1 VTRHGA
7 PTAEAELSDYVRNVQ
22 EGRERARVALR
33 SPISPLAAVA
43 RHPLPIG
50 RTLRIAADETADL
63 LLPGIDR
70 AITVAALADGFLVD
84 EEKQPPGIVEAG
96 RYGIRLSHQ
105 NYPSVV
111 ILDRESP
118 RLREPV
124 ELQWY
129 AIEPSFRLHGELEP
143 DVARQT
149 IASTASGER
158 PAERIGWAR
167 VSIGGVPCRLAVLR
181 MLEPGFVPGH
191 MDVYFRD
198 ATTGHGSYEV
208 GRYVSVRLD
217 GDGLLVDFNLAY
229 NPACALSP
237 YYNCPIPPRENFLT
251 VAIRAGEMA
260 PLDAVI
266 VALIGVAVWNGY
278 RSGFVATLY
287 GLATWVVSF
296 AAAVVFQQPA
306 ASLVQQLGL
315 SPALSHP
322 VAFVA
327 VIVLV
332 EGLFSLAGFFALS
345 PVVKRLHGI
354 RWVEE
359 TDKVLGVV
367 PSVVRSLFVTGIV
380 LSALVVSPV
389 SNDLKAAVEQSR
401 LARALIERVV
411 AVQPSLAALS
421 GQVGEQV
428 PLFVTKLGEDESQ
441 KLDLPD
447 NLVLTP
453 DAAAEKQMF
462 DLVNDERANV
472 GLKALVWDD
481 RLVPIAR
488 QHSEEMFKLKY
499 FAHQSPVTGSPFDRL
514 KAGGVTYTRAGENL
528 AYAQSVTVAMR
539 GLMQSQGHREN
550 ILRPE
555 FTRIGI
561 GVISAGAYGRMFTQM
576 FVTP

>member
-1 VTRHGA
+1 VTL
-7 PTAEAELSDYVRNVQ
+7 PF
-22 EGRERARVALR
+22 
-33 SPISPLAAVA
+33 SPI
-43 RHPLPIG
+43 
-50 RTLRIAADETADL
+50 
-63 LLPGIDR
+63 
-70 AITVAALADGFLVD
+70 
-84 EEKQPPGIVEAG
+84 
-96 RYGIRLSHQ
+96 
-105 NYPSVV
+105 
-111 ILDRESP
+111 
-118 RLREPV
+118 
-124 ELQWY
+124 
-129 AIEPSFRLHGELEP
+129 
-143 DVARQT
+143 
-149 IASTASGER
+149 
-158 PAERIGWAR
+158 
-167 VSIGGVPCRLAVLR
+167 
-181 MLEPGFVPGH
+181 
-191 MDVYFRD
+191 
-198 ATTGHGSYEV
+198 
-208 GRYVSVRLD
+208 
-217 GDGLLVDFNLAY
+217 
-229 NPACALSP
+229 
-237 YYNCPIPPRENFLT
+237 
-251 VAIRAGEMA
+251 
-260 PLDAVI
+260 DAVI

-306 ASLVQQLGL
+306 ATLVQQLGL
-315 SPALSHP
+315 SPAASHP

-332 EGLFSLAGFFALS
+332 EGLFSLAGFFALN
-345 PVVKRLHGI
+345 PVVKRLHAI
-354 RWVEE
+354 RWAEE
-359 TDKVLGVV
+359 TDKVLGVA

-462 DLVNDERANV
+462 DLVNDERTNV

>member
-1 VTRHGA
+1 VTL
-7 PTAEAELSDYVRNVQ
+7 PF
-22 EGRERARVALR
+22 
-33 SPISPLAAVA
+33 SPI
-43 RHPLPIG
+43 
-50 RTLRIAADETADL
+50 
-63 LLPGIDR
+63 
-70 AITVAALADGFLVD
+70 
-84 EEKQPPGIVEAG
+84 
-96 RYGIRLSHQ
+96 
-105 NYPSVV
+105 
-111 ILDRESP
+111 
-118 RLREPV
+118 
-124 ELQWY
+124 
-129 AIEPSFRLHGELEP
+129 
-143 DVARQT
+143 
-149 IASTASGER
+149 
-158 PAERIGWAR
+158 
-167 VSIGGVPCRLAVLR
+167 
-181 MLEPGFVPGH
+181 
-191 MDVYFRD
+191 
-198 ATTGHGSYEV
+198 
-208 GRYVSVRLD
+208 
-217 GDGLLVDFNLAY
+217 
-229 NPACALSP
+229 
-237 YYNCPIPPRENFLT
+237 
-251 VAIRAGEMA
+251 
-260 PLDAVI
+260 DAVI

-278 RSGFVATLY
+278 RSGFVRTLY

-315 SPALSHP
+315 SPAVSHP
-322 VAFVA
+322 AAFVV

-332 EGLFSLAGFFALS
+332 EGLFSLAGFLALN
-345 PVVKRLHGI
+345 PVITRLHTV
-354 RWVEE
+354 RWAEE
-359 TDKVLGVV
+359 SDKILGMF

-401 LARALIERVV
+401 LARALIEQVV
-411 AVQPSLAALS
+411 AIQPSLAALS

-428 PLFVTKLGEDESQ
+428 PLFVTKLGEDDTQ
-441 KLDLPD
+441 RLDLPD

-453 DAAAEKQMF
+453 DPAAEKQML
-462 DLVNDERANV
+462 DLVNEERANA
-472 GLKALVWDD
+472 GLKPLVWDD

-514 KAGGVTYTRAGENL
+514 KTAGVTYSLAGENL